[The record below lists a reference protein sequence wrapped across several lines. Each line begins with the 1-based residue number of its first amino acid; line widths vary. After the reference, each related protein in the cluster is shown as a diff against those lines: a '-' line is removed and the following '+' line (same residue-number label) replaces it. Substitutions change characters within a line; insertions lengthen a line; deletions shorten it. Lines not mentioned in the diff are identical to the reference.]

1 MSDGHQTDLI
11 TAYVL
16 FVIRAV
22 FGLKFAADWIDKGTS
37 SEGREWKRDYLDR
50 LFILQ
55 EQEAIVEAGRFAG
68 QRGKKKLQS
77 AQKKFKARH
86 EKVVAAR
93 NHIRRLYEMVSSY
106 LL

>member
-1 MSDGHQTDLI
+1 M
-11 TAYVL
+11 
-16 FVIRAV
+16 
-22 FGLKFAADWIDKGTS
+22 DKGTNS
-37 SEGREWKRDYLDR
+37 QGREWKKDYLDR

-68 QRGKKKLQS
+68 QLGKKKLQS
-77 AQKKFKARH
+77 ARKKFKARH

-93 NHIRRLYEMVSSY
+93 NHIYQLYQMVSPY